1 MPAMGF
7 RVALTTLGCK
17 VNQADSDLLAAA
29 FEAAGCRLVEPD
41 QPADAY
47 VVNTCTVTLVAD
59 RKARKL
65 VRQVASRHESAVV
78 AVTGCY
84 AEGLGRAVLE
94 AMPEVDVVRG
104 THDRAS
110 LPEAVLLELR
120 KRAALGLLTPLDEG
134 GAPPE
139 QRVRAMLKVQD
150 GCQHYCAYCI
160 VPSVRGPLASRRADD
175 VLAEARDRV
184 RGGVRELVLCGI
196 RLGAYGVDQPDRRGS
211 RFAPFEA
218 LVTELGAV
226 EGLERLRLSSVLPLD
241 CGPKLFAAMAA
252 VPTVCEHLHLPLQAG
267 DDTTLRRMGRGY
279 TTRRFRSLVDTAR
292 EHLGDLA
299 LATDVMV
306 GFPGE
311 TRRQFEHTLAFC
323 EAVGF
328 ADMHVFSYSPRPG
341 TRAAEWADDV
351 PPAEKAA
358 RSSALCD
365 LRDALRKRYYER
377 RLGQS
382 AQVLVESVDEA
393 AGELEGLTREYVR
406 VRAALPPNAGT
417 ILGRLVSLRL
427 VAVEADGMRG
437 EWQPGQV
444 VANS

>member
-1 MPAMGF
+1 MSF

-29 FEAAGCRLVEPD
+29 FESAGCRLVEPD

-65 VRQVASRHESAVV
+65 VRQVAARNESAVV

-120 KRAALGLLTPLDEG
+120 KRVALGLLRPLD
-134 GAPPE
+134 GAPATLE
-139 QRVRAMLKVQD
+139 QRVRAMLKIQD
-150 GCQHYCAYCI
+150 GCRQYCAYCI
-160 VPSVRGPLASRRADD
+160 VPSVRGPLTSRRHDD

-184 RGGVRELVLCGI
+184 RGGVRELVLAGI
-196 RLGAYGVDQPDRRGS
+196 RLGAFGVDWPDRRGS
-211 RFAPFEA
+211 RFAP
-218 LVTELGAV
+218 
-226 EGLERLRLSSVLPLD
+226 LERLVSELGQIENLARVRISSVLPLD
-241 CGPKLFAAMAA
+241 CGANLFATMAA
-252 VPTVCEHLHLPLQAG
+252 TPAVCTHLHLPLQAG

-279 TTRRFRSLVDTAR
+279 TTRRFRALVDAAR
-292 EHLGDLA
+292 AHLGDLA

-341 TRAAEWADDV
+341 TRAAEWPDDV

-358 RSSALCD
+358 RSGALCD
-365 LRDALRKRYYER
+365 LRDDLRRRYYER
-377 RLGQS
+377 RLGRTDE
-382 AQVLVESVDEA
+382 VLVESHDEA
-393 AGELEGLTREYVR
+393 TDEVEGLTREYVR
-406 VRAALPPNAGT
+406 VRA
-417 ILGRLVSLRL
+417 RVSLAARPALGSLVPMRL
-427 VAVEADGMRG
+427 VAVEADGMTG
-437 EWQPGQV
+437 ELAVGQV
-444 VANS
+444 VAND

>member
-1 MPAMGF
+1 MSY

-29 FEAAGCRLVEPD
+29 FEAAGCMLVEPD
-41 QPADAY
+41 QAADAY
-47 VVNTCTVTLVAD
+47 IVNTCTVTLVAD

-65 VRQVASRHESAVV
+65 VRGVAARNESAVV

-120 KRAALGLLTPLDEG
+120 KREALGLLRPVG
-134 GAPPE
+134 GDDRAPEP
-139 QRVRAMLKVQD
+139 RVRAMLKVQD
-150 GCQHYCAYCI
+150 GCRHYCAYCI
-160 VPSVRGPLASRRADD
+160 VPSVRGPLTSRRHDD
-175 VLAEARDRV
+175 VVAEARDRV

-196 RLGAYGVDQPDRRGS
+196 RLGAFGVDWPERRGS
-211 RFAPFEA
+211 RFAPFER
-218 LVTELGAV
+218 LVSELAGV
-226 EGLERLRLSSVLPLD
+226 EGLARLRLSSVLPLD
-241 CGPKLFAAMAA
+241 CGPKLFAVMAA
-252 VPTVCEHLHLPLQAG
+252 APTVCEHLHLPLQSG

-279 TTRRFRSLVDTAR
+279 TTRRFRSLVDAAR
-292 EHLGDLA
+292 EHLGDVA

-323 EAVGF
+323 ETVGF

-341 TRAAEWADDV
+341 TRAAEWVDDV

-358 RSSALCD
+358 RSQALCD
-365 LRDALRKRYYER
+365 LRDELRRRYYGR
-377 RLGQS
+377 RLGRT
-382 AQVLVESVDEA
+382 VEMLVESYDAHHDEI
-393 AGELEGLTREYVR
+393 EGLTREYVR
-406 VRAALPPNAGT
+406 VRAKASPLARPALGCLASV
-417 ILGRLVSLRL
+417 RLN
-427 VAVEADGMRG
+427 AVESDGMRG
-437 EWQPGQV
+437 ELAAGQV
-444 VANS
+444 VARD